1 MGLVGLA
8 FASGWA
14 FSVSVPFEDGQL
26 SFAADSAG
34 GTPAIF
40 TYVSFVIGI
49 GLILVGV
56 TLEVSRHFSERK
68 ESARRKVIAIEIR
81 GLRDQPGSP
90 LLDDLPKRVI
100 GKRVPVTL
108 DLRQRVQDG
117 VVVDP
122 DAAIAKLQSLPVQI
136 GNQTSGLDRIDL
148 TYVLGGLAPVPFS
161 FLAGT
166 LIDDEGPLEIFDWD
180 RHNRCWRSLDGI
192 DDGER
197 FHIEGIDEIKR
208 NTEAVALAVSVSY
221 RVDDAAAL
229 ERTGLSDIVRM
240 TLEGG
245 NPDSHWSIEKQKE
258 LGKQF
263 LNTVIAIGNLGVK
276 RIHLFLAAQSSVVFR
291 FGTLYDK
298 RNLPIIQVYQYEK
311 DQEPEYPWSVQM
323 PVAGNEEA
331 KTVR

>member
-1 MGLVGLA
+1 MGLVGLS
-8 FASGWA
+8 FASGWV

-49 GLILVGV
+49 ILILIGV
-56 TLEVSRHFSERK
+56 TLEISRHVSERK
-68 ESARRKVIAIEIR
+68 EGARRKVIAIEIR
-81 GLRDQPGSP
+81 GLRDQPGKP
-90 LLDDLPKRVI
+90 LVNNLPKGMV
-100 GKRVPVTL
+100 GKRVSVTV

-122 DAAIAKLQSLPVQI
+122 DAAVAKLQSLPVQI
-136 GNQTSGLDRIDL
+136 ENQTNGLDRNDL

-166 LIDDEGPLEIFDWD
+166 LIDDEGPLEILDWD
-180 RHNRCWRSLDGI
+180 RHNRCWRSLDGT
-192 DDGER
+192 DDGGR
-197 FHIEGIDEIKR
+197 FLIEGIERIAP
-208 NTEAVALAVSVSY
+208 NTEEVVLVVSVSY

-229 ERTGLSDIVRM
+229 GKTGLSAIVRM
-240 TLEGG
+240 TLEDG

-263 LNTVIAIGNLGVK
+263 LNTVIEIGNLGVK

-298 RNLPIIQVYQYEK
+298 RNLPVVQLYQYEK

-331 KTVR
+331 KIVR